1 MILATLL
8 ALELLALMTASY
20 AQAASLVAAC
30 RIGNNHCIFTPADS
44 LLTTPVVIRDTVHKL
59 VGMEKDKIEQGTYLF
74 SPGAGGSIQVTCK
87 KSAKLETFF
96 WFFDQEPRLKGE
108 STYAELGAAKDN
120 TRTAQ
125 VRLGGLDPVYG
136 ETVERSTEV
145 GIDVTVSCP
154 P

>member
-1 MILATLL
+1 M
-8 ALELLALMTASY
+8 
-20 AQAASLVAAC
+20 
-30 RIGNNHCIFTPADS
+30 
-44 LLTTPVVIRDTVHKL
+44 HKL
-59 VGMEKDKIEQGTYLF
+59 VGMEKDKIGQGERDARHLLLFLLHPSDPPSRTGTYLF